1 MFDTSKPG
9 VLLKMRA
16 RSGGGDALAK
26 IITDLHYVEDADGP
40 VDWLVSRDDD
50 EPEVIWVTEF
60 YRDQQSFDR
69 HYAESNEEV
78 EQRHERLIEL
88 LAEPPMRVMV
98 HPVAS
103 S

>member
-1 MFDTSKPG
+1 MFETTKPG

-16 RSGGGDALAK
+16 QPGQGAALARV
-26 IITDLHYVEDADGP
+26 IADLHYVEDADGP
-40 VDWLVSRDDD
+40 VDWLVSQDDD
-50 EPEVIWVTEF
+50 EPEVIWTTEF
-60 YRDQQSFDR
+60 YRDQESFDR

-78 EQRHERLIEL
+78 EQRHEDLISL